1 MKALHQGAVIPMLSR
16 GVDLQKGR
24 SMPALD
30 SRLADKR
37 PPPGEQRQQSLSRPQ
52 RIRFYRDTTMR
63 LPVRACGA
71 WRLRSA
77 HDSPTPDTCLIAPH
91 RSLARATQGF
101 SFRAL
106 VWPWQGSLES
116 ASVFFFWGQLPW
128 FSKNTSF
135 TILCCLFILILLIGT
150 RVSRNPP
157 PSGAH

>member
-1 MKALHQGAVIPMLSR
+1 MKALHQGAVISMLSR
-16 GVDLQKGR
+16 GVDLHEGR
-24 SMPALD
+24 SMPAIHPRGSD

-101 SFRAL
+101 SFQAL

-116 ASVFFFWGQLPW
+116 ASVFLSGGSFLGFQ
-128 FSKNTSF
+128 NTPHSPYYVV
-135 TILCCLFILILLIGT
+135 CL
-150 RVSRNPP
+150 S
-157 PSGAH
+157 